1 MELGKW
7 KETESQYLPLYHT
20 QQHILLAVY
29 RPVEKKSI
37 TKRYLRVEILKRIYP
52 YAWKQNQQ
60 MNHTRRLMKS
70 MVKPVSNSCLT
81 PTFLDSILHI
91 PDRYKGFDK
100 WREKN
105 GNCSQAHN

>member
-1 MELGKW
+1 
-7 KETESQYLPLYHT
+7 
-20 QQHILLAVY
+20 
-29 RPVEKKSI
+29 
-37 TKRYLRVEILKRIYP
+37 
-52 YAWKQNQQ
+52 
-60 MNHTRRLMKS
+60 MKS